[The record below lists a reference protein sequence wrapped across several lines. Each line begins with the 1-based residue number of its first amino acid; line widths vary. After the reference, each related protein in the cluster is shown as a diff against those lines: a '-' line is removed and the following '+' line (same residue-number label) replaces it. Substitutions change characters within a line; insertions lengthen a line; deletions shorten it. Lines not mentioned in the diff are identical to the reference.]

1 MSDVAIID
9 YNLSNLHSVKRA
21 LDFAKIKSIIT
32 SDRKEILN
40 SKLAI
45 LPGVGAFGEAMLMLN
60 QLKLIEVINEFIST
74 GKPFIGICL
83 GMQLLFDESE
93 EFGNFKG
100 LGMISGKVK
109 KFNNHSNYKIPH
121 IGWNLI
127 KPSSNNFGGK
137 IVELNDA
144 KKFMYFVHSYYVIP
158 NSEKIALTYT
168 NYAGINFCSSLI
180 YKNIIAFQFHPEK
193 SGFDGLNIYKNICN
207 LINE

>member
-144 KKFMYFVHSYYVIP
+144 KKFMYFVHSYYACPKNDDEI
-158 NSEKIALTYT
+158 TTTT
-168 NYAGINFCSSLI
+168 NYQGFNFCSSI
-180 YKNIIAFQFHPEK
+180 SRNNVFACQFHPEK
-193 SGFDGLNIYKNICN
+193 SGKIGLNLIKNFFHN
-207 LINE
+207 SLV